1 MKIKRIFCAVCALML
16 MLSATGCSS
25 MPQGNQADTD
35 AVNAAVEKFRAC
47 ESFTVA
53 QHINWQESVNVDNDK
68 QLYNAVNEMEISF
81 ISGEQPQM
89 ISYAMTKVENGGST
103 VEQSSISYIVPE
115 NGGYAEYVTDGN
127 EWVKVTAEDSGF
139 LTEIS
144 AASFVNAFFTEF
156 ISFAKVGEEELVS
169 GKAVRY
175 DGALSGEALVAML
188 DANGQLGDLAS
199 MSEKSQAT
207 IRENL
212 IKDLGYL
219 TISVWVDEAS
229 GYPVRFETKLTDILD
244 DLNKSISKSLGNK
257 VNNEWAITE
266 YVLSMS
272 ASDFN
277 ALTEIVLPAEAANA
291 VPYEAA

>member
-1 MKIKRIFCAVCALML
+1 MKIKRFFCVFCALVL
-16 MLSATGCSS
+16 MLSAAGCGS

-35 AVNAAVEKFRAC
+35 AVKAAVEKFRAC

-103 VEQSSISYIVPE
+103 VEQSSISYILPE
-115 NGGYAEYVTDGN
+115 NGGYAEYVNDGSS
-127 EWVKVTAEDSGF
+127 WVKVTSDNSGP
-139 LTEIS
+139 LASIS
-144 AASFVNAFFTEF
+144 AASFVNAFFTDF
-156 ISFAKVGEEELVS
+156 ISFAKVGEETLDS
-169 GKAVRY
+169 GKATRNE
-175 DGALSGEALVAML
+175 GALSGEALVAML
-188 DANGQLGDLAS
+188 ETNGQLADLSS

-212 IKDLGYL
+212 IKDLDYL
-219 TISVWVDEAS
+219 TVSVWLDENS
-229 GYPVRFETKLTDILD
+229 GYPVRFEVNLTEILD
-244 DLNKSISKSLGNK
+244 DLNRSISKSLGNK